1 VECVLWHHPRCSK
14 SRRALELL
22 REAGAAPT
30 VRVYM
35 DDPPDA
41 AELRAA
47 LARLGT
53 TADALVRRGEA
64 RFAELGLEEADDE
77 TLLAA
82 LAAHPE
88 LLQRPVFFAGD
99 RAVVGRPPERVL
111 ELIEPMR
118 EHDA

>member
-1 VECVLWHHPRCSK
+1 MECVLWHHPRCSK

-88 LLQRPVFFAGD
+88 LLQRPVFLAGD

-111 ELIEPMR
+111 ELIETMR